1 METTERKEVDMN
13 GANAKWLFELK
24 KRNIQDQT
32 YSILSCFACIRQ
44 FRPLSIN
51 FCHFQQLS
59 MVGFEPL
66 SSGVGSSYSPSIRNL
81 HWIHSNAF
89 NAKHLLTINWD

>member
-66 SSGVGSSYSPSIRNL
+66 ELEAAIVHLSGTSIGFIQMPSMLNICLQSIGTR
-81 HWIHSNAF
+81 
-89 NAKHLLTINWD
+89 